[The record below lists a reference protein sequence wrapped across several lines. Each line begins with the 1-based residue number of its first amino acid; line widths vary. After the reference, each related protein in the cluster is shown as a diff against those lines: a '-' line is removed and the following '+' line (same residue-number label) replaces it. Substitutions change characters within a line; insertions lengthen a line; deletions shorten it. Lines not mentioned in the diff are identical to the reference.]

1 MWKYHKLYKISIL
14 FLLISNIPQVKAN
27 FMGDDITEFTATVKD
42 AETKE
47 PLIGVNVYLPEL
59 KNGIVTDLSGKFNIS
74 VNDKSKS
81 VLLQISFVGY
91 KTQLLRINLDDWEGN
106 KVIFME
112 RESLVVNEVIIS
124 AGRIASRDE
133 IPVLVEKMGIQEMRN
148 EGQINTMT
156 SLMKIPGVEQIA
168 YGTGVGKPVIRGM
181 SFSRIL
187 SMYQGTRFENQQWGA
202 DHGLGV
208 NDLGIEAVEIIKGP
222 ASFLYGSGAVG
233 GVVYLVDERPA
244 PKGKMLADF
253 NSTFHSNT
261 LGLRQTVGLRET
273 KESGWFYSMNLA
285 HENHADYTDGNR
297 RTIGNSRFNTSTFR
311 VNTGL
316 QSQWGTIKLGYTY
329 HLQNLGIIEGEE
341 LSQSLATFRNDRS
354 MQLPFQEVQDHL
366 VTLNGIFNLGQGRLE
381 TTLGHHLNLREEIA
395 VDFEVIDL
403 GLIQNNTTFDAKYF
417 YENGQA
423 EHVFGLQGFYLQNK
437 NMNRVAKILVPD
449 AQIMDASLY
458 YLYTLRKKKTTYQ
471 AGLRYDARATR
482 GDATAIVI
490 QNYGYS
496 FPNKP
501 IDQQIVEV
509 QHSGV
514 SGSLGL
520 IHRFSKQLNLKTN
533 FSSGFRAP
541 DLAELFSSGEH
552 PGTQRFELG
561 NTDFKREQNFQL
573 DFALEYKN
581 PILSVEFSPF
591 INLVS
596 NYIYFTPTGEP
607 VEGTDLIV
615 WAFDQNNA
623 LLQGGELQTKI
634 RPFANKKLVLS
645 SGYSMVRGSNPD
657 KDKAMPLIPA
667 DRILSSIT
675 WNLDDFGFLH
685 HSRIQLN
692 YNYVFRQDRLSPRE
706 VLSYQNQATSA
717 FHLLGAQVGSEFKL
731 GSQRFNLNLSVN
743 NLLNEAYVDH
753 LSFLRPFNINN
764 IGRNFTVN
772 LNVPLEI
779 K

>member
-1 MWKYHKLYKISIL
+1 MFHICKSL
-14 FLLISNIPQVKAN
+14 FLLLFFSHVCLISEVKAIEIAQIS
-27 FMGDDITEFTATVKD
+27 GSVLD
-42 AETKE
+42 AQTQE
-47 PLIGVNVYLPEL
+47 PLVGVNVYLPEL
-59 KNGIVTDLSGKFNIS
+59 KSGTVTNLSGKFTVE
-74 VNDKSKS
+74 VNEKVKN

-91 KTQLLRINLDDWEGN
+91 KTQLIRTSLDELQN
-106 KVIFME
+106 NQIILLE
-112 RESLVVNEVIIS
+112 RESVLVNEVIVS

-133 IPVLVEKMGIQEMRN
+133 IPVLVEKMGINEMRS

-208 NDLGIEAVEIIKGP
+208 NDLGIEAVEVIKGP

-253 NSTFHSNT
+253 NTTFHSNT
-261 LGLRQTVGLRET
+261 LGIRQTIGLKET
-273 KESGWFYSMNLA
+273 KESGWFYSLNAA
-285 HENHADYTDGNR
+285 HENHADYSDGNG

-311 VNTGL
+311 INTGL
-316 QSQWGTIKLGYTY
+316 QKKWGLLKLGYTY
-329 HLQNLGIIEGEE
+329 HLQNLGIIEGNE
-341 LSQSLATFRNDRS
+341 LDQSLATFRNDRS
-354 MQLPFQEVQDHL
+354 MQLPFQEIQDHL
-366 VTLNGIFNLGQGRLE
+366 ITLNGIFSLGQGRLE
-381 TTLGHHLNLREEIA
+381 TTLGHHINFRKEIA
-395 VDFEVIDL
+395 EDFDLVDL
-403 GLIQNNTTFDAKYF
+403 GLTQYNTTFDAKYF
-417 YENGQA
+417 LEKGNY
-423 EHVFGLQGFYLQNK
+423 EHVFGLQGFFLDNK
-437 NMNRVAKILVPD
+437 NMNAVKKVLVPD
-449 AQIMDASLY
+449 AKIMDGSLY
-458 YLYTLRKKKTTYQ
+458 YLYTLRKNETTYQ
-471 AGLRYDARATR
+471 AGLRYDGRITK
-482 GDATAIVI
+482 GDASAAVI
-490 QNYGYS
+490 QNYGYT
-496 FPNKP
+496 FPSQPEEQRLLRRK
-501 IDQQIVEV
+501 
-509 QHSGV
+509 HSGV

-520 IHRFSKQLNLKTN
+520 IHRYGKQLNVRAN

-581 PILSVEFSPF
+581 PILSIEFSPF

-607 VEGTDLIV
+607 VDGTDLIV
-615 WAFDQNNA
+615 WSFDQNNA
-623 LLQGGELQTKI
+623 RLHGGELQTKI

-645 SGYSMVRGSNPD
+645 SSYSMVRGSNPD
-657 KDKAMPLIPA
+657 KDEAMPLIPA

-675 WNLDDFGFLH
+675 WNLDDFGFFH
-685 HSRIQLN
+685 HFRIQLN
-692 YNYVFRQDRLSPRE
+692 YNYVFQQDRLSPRE
-706 VLSYQNQATSA
+706 VLSYQNQATPA
-717 FHLLGAQVGSEFKL
+717 FHLLGAQVGSDFKL
-731 GSQRFNLNLSVN
+731 GSQRFNFNLSVN

-764 IGRNFTVN
+764 IGSNYTVN
-772 LNVPLEI
+772 LNIPLAI
-779 K
+779 R